1 MWRRGVYAYALQR
14 GEGRV
19 FSQIEKPQFPC
30 FGEYPCNKRL
40 RKTAKYWMDDFW
52 NFQVYMDRRFL
63 NTVVVYFKTEK
74 HLRNYW

>member
-1 MWRRGVYAYALQR
+1 MEEGGVRLR
-14 GEGRV
+14 PTEGGGGRV
-19 FSQIEKPQFPC
+19 FSQLEKPQFPC